1 MHFHLQ
7 RGLTEPFPTADMA
20 YYPVI
25 ANTDY
30 SPRDT
35 TMAYNE
41 PRDDFCG
48 SFAFN
53 EPEFG
58 MIDPQFIPHAAF
70 NNMPPAV
77 DGWLT
82 PSNTPF
88 GGIGNLCTAFTTTE
102 LSEMR
107 TSRQPPPSKV
117 HHDNTEFMPARS
129 RHNSKFEPRSPSS
142 HGQGSPYSE
151 DKQHLSEEEVVVPRK
166 RGRPRLSRE
175 PSDSV
180 YNSLEPRNTRRTTC
194 LPHKQV
200 EKKYREGLNMEF
212 ERLRRAIPTLPQSV
226 DANVMGAAKPSKG
239 MVLGAA
245 IEYISKLERERD
257 DAYDELERI
266 GGTVRRSRLEKFRRG
281 VKDV

>member
-1 MHFHLQ
+1 
-7 RGLTEPFPTADMA
+7 MA

-35 TMAYNE
+35 SMAYNE

-48 SFAFN
+48 SFAYS

-58 MIDPQFIPHAAF
+58 MIDPQFIPHVGF
-70 NNMPPAV
+70 NSMPPAV
-77 DGWLT
+77 DGWST

-88 GGIGNLCTAFTTTE
+88 GGIGNLCNAFTTTE

-107 TSRQPPPSKV
+107 TSRQAPPSKSY
-117 HHDNTEFMPARS
+117 HDNTESIPAHS
-129 RHNSKFEPRSPSS
+129 RHSSRLEPLSPSS
-142 HGQGSPYSE
+142 YGHGSPYSE
-151 DKQHLSEEEVVVPRK
+151 DMQHLSEEEVVVPRK

-175 PSDSV
+175 PSDAV
-180 YNSLEPRNTRRTTC
+180 YKSPEPRNARRTTC

-200 EKKYREGLNMEF
+200 ERKYREGLNMEF

-245 IEYISKLERERD
+245 IEYINKLERERD
-257 DAYDELERI
+257 AAYDELERI
-266 GGTVRRSRLEKFRRG
+266 GGTVRISRLEKSRR
-281 VKDV
+281 KINDV